1 MDFGEVEMKE
11 AKAFG
16 DFYIEKMETERDS
29 MKYFLSEDVILDWF
43 GQTVK
48 GEKNVIV
55 FLKKTLASV
64 NHIISDF
71 KPAKKIG
78 FRDTHVVKIPR

>member
-1 MDFGEVEMKE
+1 MDFGEVEIKE

-16 DFYIEKMETERDS
+16 NFYIEKMETERDS
-29 MKYFLSEDVILDWF
+29 LKYFLSEDVILDWF

-48 GEKNVIV
+48 GDKNVIA

-71 KPAKKIG
+71 KPATKIG
-78 FRDTHVVKIPR
+78 FRDTHVVKIPK

>member
-16 DFYIEKMETERDS
+16 DFYVEKMETERES
-29 MKYFLSEDVILDWF
+29 LKYILSEDVILDWF

-48 GEKNVIV
+48 GEKNVIA
-55 FLKKTLASV
+55 FLKKTLVSV

-71 KPAKKIG
+71 RPAKKIG
-78 FRDTHVVKIPR
+78 FRDTHVVKITK

>member
-1 MDFGEVEMKE
+1 MDFREEEIKE
-11 AKAFG
+11 AKTFG
-16 DFYIEKMETERDS
+16 NFYIEKMETQRES
-29 MKYFLSEDVILDWF
+29 LKYFLSEDVILDWF

-48 GEKNVIV
+48 GEKNVIE
-55 FLKKTLASV
+55 FLKKTLTSV

-78 FRDTHVVKIPR
+78 FRDTHVIKITK